1 MQEAQLVAARDEL
14 SLLREQ
20 NSKLNVRYKELHATL
35 RLREKKV
42 NQLSQELLS
51 VKSSHQQLQEEH
63 GKQQKSLKQ
72 QYSQCSDYRTKNQR
86 LSLKNE
92 RLKEAYDV
100 SLAFL
105 ITLIKKLICMQKLRA
120 RVNELDERNTQL
132 AEQSTLLLSLPNSPS
147 PAMNEEDYLSVSS
160 ASSLLQQHIGQLEFD
175 RDEMGAKYE
184 EVEVL
189 DGGIVAGYYCFLLPL
204 E

>member
-1 MQEAQLVAARDEL
+1 MQEAKLVAALDEL
-14 SLLREQ
+14 SPLREQ
-20 NSKLNVRYKELHATL
+20 NSKLKVRYNELNATL

-72 QYSQCSDYRTKNQR
+72 LYSHCSDYRAKNQK

-105 ITLIKKLICMQKLRA
+105 ITLIKIILH
-120 RVNELDERNTQL
+120 
-132 AEQSTLLLSLPNSPS
+132 AEIESKS
-147 PAMNEEDYLSVSS
+147 
-160 ASSLLQQHIGQLEFD
+160 
-175 RDEMGAKYE
+175 
-184 EVEVL
+184 
-189 DGGIVAGYYCFLLPL
+189 
-204 E
+204 